1 LYSGS
6 APEHFV
12 APFTEG
18 LNGSIGDIDDPR
30 TPDRTLGIMEFRY
43 VASPVMSSGFG
54 SLRPG
59 SVMIVG
65 AGEEWWITGN
75 TCALVSLAERCFDL
89 ADDATHPPV
98 ELSFEA
104 GKQSEKESLC
114 LILARS
120 R

>member
-1 LYSGS
+1 M
-6 APEHFV
+6 

-43 VASPVMSSGFG
+43 VASPVTSSGFG

-75 TCALVSLAERCFDL
+75 TCALVSFAERCFDL

-104 GKQSEKESLC
+104 AKQSEKESLC